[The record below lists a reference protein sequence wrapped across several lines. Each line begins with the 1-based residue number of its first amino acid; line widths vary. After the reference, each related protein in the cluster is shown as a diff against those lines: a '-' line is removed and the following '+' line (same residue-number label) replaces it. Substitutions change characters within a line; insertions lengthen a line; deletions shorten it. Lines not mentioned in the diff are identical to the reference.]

1 MYKILKY
8 TISTDSKKIT
18 DFLSNPYH
26 LKQWTIHRHLYLL
39 EGVCY
44 EASEVEGITNFT
56 KIEVVKQQEAEIESL
71 RFLWTKAGKIV
82 KFFDFKIKII
92 DPVTTSI
99 EIELPKL
106 PPAEKRERLE
116 RLLRIE
122 LLLLEKIMNR
132 QVLSI
137 KKEDALFME
146 YYLQQ
151 LKNE

>member
-1 MYKILKY
+1 MPTILSQ
-8 TISTDSKKIT
+8 IIVANRKKVI

-39 EGVCY
+39 NGECY
-44 EASEVEGITNFT
+44 EASEGNKTTYFT
-56 KIEVVKQQEAEIESL
+56 KIEVVKTLKGEKETL
-71 RFLWTKAGKIV
+71 RFLWTDAGKII
-82 KFFDFKIKII
+82 KFFDFEIKA
-92 DPVTTSI
+92 VGSTKTSI
-99 EIELPKL
+99 EVKL
-106 PPAEKRERLE
+106 PTLPPESTLKRLE

-122 LLLLEKIMNR
+122 FLLLEKILNE

-151 LKNE
+151 LKK